1 MCKTI
6 NKQKLKLSYLL
17 SFKFFM
23 SEKESN
29 KKKAVLTFDGKKYLI
44 DELSDEAK
52 DIIRRLQIADAQIKM
67 HEDTLKLISLG
78 KNVLANDLR
87 KNLEKNI

>member
-1 MCKTI
+1 MPE
-6 NKQKLKLSYLL
+6 Q
-17 SFKFFM
+17 
-23 SEKESN
+23 ESN
-29 KKKAVLTFDGKKYLI
+29 KKKGVLTFDGKKYFI

-52 DIIRRLQIADAQIKM
+52 EIIRRLQIADAQLKM

-87 KNLEKNI
+87 KILEKNN

>member
-1 MCKTI
+1 MPEQETI
-6 NKQKLKLSYLL
+6 
-17 SFKFFM
+17 
-23 SEKESN
+23 
-29 KKKAVLTFDGKKYLI
+29 KKKGVLTFDGKKYFI

-52 DIIRRLQIADAQIKM
+52 EIIRRLQIADAQIKM

-87 KNLEKNI
+87 KILEKNN

>member
-1 MCKTI
+1 MPE
-6 NKQKLKLSYLL
+6 Q
-17 SFKFFM
+17 
-23 SEKESN
+23 ESN
-29 KKKAVLTFDGKKYLI
+29 KKKGVLTFDGKKYFI

-52 DIIRRLQIADAQIKM
+52 ENIRKLQIADAQIKM

-87 KNLEKNI
+87 KILEKNN

>member
-1 MCKTI
+1 
-6 NKQKLKLSYLL
+6 
-17 SFKFFM
+17 M

-29 KKKAVLTFDGKKYLI
+29 KKKGVLTFDGKKYFI

-52 DIIRRLQIADAQIKM
+52 ELIRRLQIADAQIKM

-87 KNLEKNI
+87 KNLEKNN

>member
-1 MCKTI
+1 
-6 NKQKLKLSYLL
+6 
-17 SFKFFM
+17 M
-23 SEKESN
+23 SEQESN
-29 KKKAVLTFDGKKYLI
+29 KKKGVLTFDGKKYPI

-52 DIIRRLQIADAQIKM
+52 EIIRKLQIADAQIKM

-87 KNLEKNI
+87 KNLEKNN

>member
-1 MCKTI
+1 MPE
-6 NKQKLKLSYLL
+6 Q
-17 SFKFFM
+17 
-23 SEKESN
+23 ESN
-29 KKKAVLTFDGKKYLI
+29 KRKGVLTFDGKKYFI

-52 DIIRRLQIADAQIKM
+52 EIIRRLQIADAQLKM

-87 KNLEKNI
+87 KNLEKNN

>member
-1 MCKTI
+1 
-6 NKQKLKLSYLL
+6 
-17 SFKFFM
+17 M
-23 SEKESN
+23 SEQESN
-29 KKKAVLTFDGKKYLI
+29 KKKGVLTFDGKKYFI

-52 DIIRRLQIADAQIKM
+52 EIIRRLQIADAQIKM

-87 KNLEKNI
+87 INLEKNN

>member
-1 MCKTI
+1 
-6 NKQKLKLSYLL
+6 
-17 SFKFFM
+17 M
-23 SEKESN
+23 SEQESN
-29 KKKAVLTFDGKKYLI
+29 KKKGVLTFDGKKYFI

-52 DIIRRLQIADAQIKM
+52 EIIRRLQIADAQIKM

-87 KNLEKNI
+87 KNLEKNK

>member
-1 MCKTI
+1 
-6 NKQKLKLSYLL
+6 
-17 SFKFFM
+17 M
-23 SEKESN
+23 SEQESN
-29 KKKAVLTFDGKKYLI
+29 KKKGVLTFDGKKYFI

-52 DIIRRLQIADAQIKM
+52 EIIRRLQIADAQIKM

-87 KNLEKNI
+87 KNLEINN

>member
-1 MCKTI
+1 
-6 NKQKLKLSYLL
+6 
-17 SFKFFM
+17 M
-23 SEKESN
+23 SEQESN
-29 KKKAVLTFDGKKYLI
+29 KKKGVLTFDGKKYFI

-52 DIIRRLQIADAQIKM
+52 EIIRRLQIADAQIKM

-87 KNLEKNI
+87 KNLEK

>member
-1 MCKTI
+1 
-6 NKQKLKLSYLL
+6 
-17 SFKFFM
+17 M

-29 KKKAVLTFDGKKYLI
+29 KKKGVLTFDGKKYFI
-44 DELSDEAK
+44 DELSNEAK
-52 DIIRRLQIADAQIKM
+52 EIIRRLQIADAQIKM

-87 KNLEKNI
+87 KNLEKNN

>member
-1 MCKTI
+1 
-6 NKQKLKLSYLL
+6 
-17 SFKFFM
+17 M
-23 SEKESN
+23 SEQESN

-67 HEDTLKLISLG
+67 HEDTLNLISLS
-78 KNVLANDLR
+78 KSVLTNNLR
-87 KNLEKNI
+87 KNLEKDN

>member
-1 MCKTI
+1 
-6 NKQKLKLSYLL
+6 
-17 SFKFFM
+17 M

-29 KKKAVLTFDGKKYLI
+29 KKKGVLTFDGKKYFI
-44 DELSDEAK
+44 DELSDETKA
-52 DIIRRLQIADAQIKM
+52 IIRNLQIADAQIKM

-87 KNLEKNI
+87 KNLEKNN

>member
-1 MCKTI
+1 
-6 NKQKLKLSYLL
+6 
-17 SFKFFM
+17 M
-23 SEKESN
+23 SEQESN
-29 KKKAVLTFDGKKYLI
+29 KKKGVLTFDGKKYPI
-44 DELSDEAK
+44 DELTDEAR

-87 KNLEKNI
+87 KYLEKNN

>member
-1 MCKTI
+1 
-6 NKQKLKLSYLL
+6 
-17 SFKFFM
+17 M

-29 KKKAVLTFDGKKYLI
+29 KKKGVLTFDGKKYFI

-52 DIIRRLQIADAQIKM
+52 EIIRRLQIADAQIKM

-78 KNVLANDLR
+78 KNVLANDLK
-87 KNLEKNI
+87 KNLEKNN